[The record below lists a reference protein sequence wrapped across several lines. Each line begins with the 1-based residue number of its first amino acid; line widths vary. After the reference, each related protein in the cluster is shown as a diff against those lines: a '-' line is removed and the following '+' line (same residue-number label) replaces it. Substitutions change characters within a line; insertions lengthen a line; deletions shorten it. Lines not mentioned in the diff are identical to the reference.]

1 MRELGHTVSDNYQSF
16 AHNPIGKF
24 LVKNLGL
31 PNPPFLERYSAGD
44 PLVKGT
50 VLIGAAK
57 GSTLG
62 KNVSEALKASGIDS
76 TSVVAPNK
84 KYKGLVFDATGISSA
99 ADLVEL
105 QAFFTPV
112 LRQLA
117 SCGRVVV
124 IGGAVS
130 EAADESAKIGQRAL
144 EGFTRSLGKE
154 VGNGST
160 VNLVYVSK
168 GAESTLAS
176 TLGFFLSPK
185 SAYVSAQVVRAGATG
200 IKAAPAVK
208 DVTKPLA
215 GKVALVTGAS
225 RGLGEADMRTLA
237 RDGATVIGLDVPPL
251 ADDLKSLAEEL
262 GGGYIVGDITSADAP
277 KEIADYIKKN
287 YGGVDIVVHN
297 AGITRDKRLR
307 NMKADNWNLVVDIS
321 VGAPQRITD
330 YLLDKGLINDG
341 GLVVGIASIAGI
353 AGNNGQTNYAS
364 AKAGVI
370 GWVQSLADRGAAKG
384 IRANV
389 IAPGFMETEMVK
401 TIPLGIREAGR
412 RMNSMSQ
419 GGQPVDVA
427 EAIAWLASPG
437 SASVSGNV
445 IGVNGQMLLGAS

>member
-1 MRELGHTVSDNYQSF
+1 MSDNYQSF

-31 PNPPFLERYSAGD
+31 PNPPYLERYSAGD

-50 VLIGAAK
+50 VLVGAAS
-57 GSTLG
+57 GSTLA
-62 KNVSEALKASGIDS
+62 KKQISDALKSSGIES
-76 TSVVAPNK
+76 TTVFAEGK

-99 ADLVEL
+99 AELVEL
-105 QAFFTPV
+105 QTFFTPV

-117 SCGRVVV
+117 PCGRIVV
-124 IGGAVS
+124 IGGAVDQA
-130 EAADESAKIGQRAL
+130 EDESATIGQRAL

-185 SAYVSAQVVRAGATG
+185 SAYVSAQVVRVGATG
-200 IKAAPAVK
+200 ITQAPAVK

-225 RGLGEADMRTLA
+225 RGLGAADMRTLA

-251 ADDLKSLAEEL
+251 EADLKALAEEL
-262 GGGYIVGDITSADAP
+262 GGGYIVGDITSPDAP
-277 KEIADYIKKN
+277 AEIAEYIKKN
-287 YGGVDIVVHN
+287 HGGVDIVVHN

-307 NMKADNWNLVVDIS
+307 NMKPENWNLVVDIS

-330 YLLDKGLINDG
+330 HLLDAGLINDG

-370 GWVQSLADRGAAKG
+370 GWIQSLAARAAAKG

-427 EAIAWLASPG
+427 EAIAWLANPG
-437 SASVSGNV
+437 SAAVSGNV
-445 IGVNGQMLLGAS
+445 VGVNGQMLLGAS